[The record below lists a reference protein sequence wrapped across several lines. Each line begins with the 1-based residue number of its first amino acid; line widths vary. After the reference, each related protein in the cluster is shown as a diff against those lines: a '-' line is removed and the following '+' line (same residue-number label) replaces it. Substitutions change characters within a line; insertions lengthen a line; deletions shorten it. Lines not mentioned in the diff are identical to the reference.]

1 VVTAD
6 LGRQPT
12 LRGNKKAVSLITGI
26 IDGTGSV
33 GTSTF
38 QLITGATFQAYGWKT
53 GYFLVIAIVMTIP
66 IVSLSIL
73 FYQEIREY
81 RMQQRIIADFVNKDE
96 KKDSVEEVDGPI
108 E

>member
-1 VVTAD
+1 MVTAD

>member
-6 LGRQPT
+6 LGKQPT
-12 LRGNKKAVSLITGI
+12 LRGNKKAISLITGI

-66 IVSLSIL
+66 IISLSVL

-81 RMQQRIIADFVNKDE
+81 RQQQRIFAEFS
-96 KKDSVEEVDGPI
+96 KKEEIKPSVPEPDGPI

>member
-1 VVTAD
+1 MVTAD

-66 IVSLSIL
+66 IISLSIL
-73 FYQEIREY
+73 FYQEVREY
-81 RMQQRIIADFVNKDE
+81 RMQQRIISDFAKKDE